1 MSLSGFSLPDF
12 VPRWSAGEPEH
23 ARMLSI
29 AAAIAAVT
37 VVGFG
42 LSLSIPLLTF
52 ELERRGISP
61 TWIGLNTATAG
72 IANILMAP
80 LVPYL
85 LRHFGVV
92 KLLIGAGVAGAV
104 SLLAFKL
111 AGPFWLWFPLRF
123 VAGGALCVVFVVSEF
138 WINSAAPENRRGL
151 VMGIY
156 ATMLAV
162 GFAAGPVL
170 LAVVGT
176 TGLLPFAIGTVI
188 MLLAMIPVVA
198 AGPLVPTISATSQH
212 SVGRFLLIAPTAT
225 LAALVFGAVETGSM
239 SFLPLLGLRLGMNE
253 NAAALLLSAAML
265 GNVAFQIPIG
275 WLSDRADRRL
285 VLAGCGAAGAIGALA
300 MTVVPSGWSFMA
312 LVFVWG
318 GIVASLY
325 TVGLA
330 HLGSRY
336 RGADLASAN
345 AAFIMLYSVGFTFGP
360 PGLGAAMD
368 AWSPWGFPVA
378 LAAALGLYTLVVVV
392 RRKLHPQQP

>member
-1 MSLSGFSLPDF
+1 MSYFGFVHPGPAAETDYTRL
-12 VPRWSAGEPEH
+12 
-23 ARMLSI
+23 LSI

-52 ELERRGISP
+52 ELERRGISS

-72 IANILMAP
+72 IANILVAP
-80 LVPYL
+80 LVPRL
-85 LRHFGVV
+85 LRQVGVV
-92 KLLIGAGVAGAV
+92 RLLIAAGAAGAF

-123 VAGGALCVVFVVSEF
+123 IAGGALCVVFVVSEF
-138 WINSAAPENRRGL
+138 WINSVAPERRRGL

-156 ATMLAV
+156 ATMLAI
-162 GFAAGPVL
+162 GFAGGPLL
-170 LAVVGT
+170 LATIGT
-176 TGLLPFAIGTVI
+176 TGWWPFVIGTII

-198 AGPLVPTISATSQH
+198 AGSLVPAITSTSTH
-212 SVGRFLLIAPTAT
+212 SVGGFLLIAPTAT

-239 SFLPLLGLRLGMNE
+239 SFLPLLGLRIGMDE
-253 NAAALLLSAAML
+253 TAAALLLSAAML
-265 GNVAFQIPIG
+265 GNVAFQIPLG
-275 WLSDRADRRL
+275 WLSDRIDRRL
-285 VLAGCGAAGAIGALA
+285 VLAACGAVGTVGALA
-300 MTVVPSGWSFMA
+300 LTVVPPGPAFMA
-312 LVFVWG
+312 AVFVWG

-368 AWSPWGFPVA
+368 AWNPWGFPVA
-378 LAAALGLYTLVVVV
+378 LAAGLGLYTLVVVL
-392 RRKLHPQQP
+392 RRVYHPNRP